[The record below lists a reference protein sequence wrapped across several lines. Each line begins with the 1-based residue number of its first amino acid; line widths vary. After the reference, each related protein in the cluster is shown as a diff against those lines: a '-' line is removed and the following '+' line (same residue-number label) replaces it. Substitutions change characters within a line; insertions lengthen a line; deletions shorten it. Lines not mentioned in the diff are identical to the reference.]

1 MNPSKFK
8 IGLRFGIFTSLL
20 SFLVGIALVYTGL
33 TDYSGSSNGWVSTLI
48 MGLGIYLAT
57 EAFKKETGGTM
68 EHGEIISVSLWL
80 GLVSGVIS
88 AVLSIIHLQMDPKLV
103 EQAKNLAEVR
113 LEQQN
118 MSDEMIS
125 KNMEI
130 IDTMFQPIPLAALV
144 LFVTLLSVLIIGA
157 ILGFFL
163 KKERNVFDV

>member
-1 MNPSKFK
+1 
-8 IGLRFGIFTSLL
+8 
-20 SFLVGIALVYTGL
+20 
-33 TDYSGSSNGWVSTLI
+33 
-48 MGLGIYLAT
+48 
-57 EAFKKETGGTM
+57 M